1 MNRKVKTAVILI
13 SVAIALLLLLNLF
26 IGSVKIPFKE
36 VVSILLNGE
45 STKQSWEFIVLHSRL
60 PQAITALLCGASLS
74 AAGLILQTAFRNSL
88 AGPDILGI
96 NGGAGLGVALVML
109 LFGGNLS
116 AGNVTIG
123 GSLSLVVG
131 AMIGAFA
138 VMALIL
144 ALSNKLRSSV
154 MLLIAGIMI
163 SYLTSSAI
171 TLLNFFS
178 TAEGVHSYT
187 MWGMGNFGGVT
198 LKQLPFFST
207 VSLIGIGIAILMIK
221 PLNALLLGEHYAQN
235 LGVNIMRTRTMLLIS
250 TGILV
255 ATTTAFCGPISF
267 IGLAVPHLARLI
279 LGTNNHK
286 SLMPVTILMGITIA
300 LLCNLISALPGDK
313 GLIPLN
319 AITPFIGAPVILYV
333 LLRGN
338 NR

>member
-1 MNRKVKTAVILI
+1 MNRKVKIAVILI

-36 VVSILLNGE
+36 VISILLNGE

-123 GSLSLVVG
+123 GSLSIVVG

-255 ATTTAFCGPISF
+255 ATTTAFCGPVSF

-319 AITPFIGAPVILYV
+319 AITPFIGAPVIIYV
-333 LLRGN
+333 LLKGN

>member
-1 MNRKVKTAVILI
+1 MDRKVKTAVILI

-36 VVSILLNGE
+36 VVSILFNGE
-45 STKQSWEFIVLHSRL
+45 STKQSWKFIVLQSRL

-116 AGNVTIG
+116 AGNITIG
-123 GSLSLVVG
+123 GSLSIVVG

-235 LGVNIMRTRTMLLIS
+235 LGINIMRTRTMLLIS

>member
-1 MNRKVKTAVILI
+1 MDRKVKTAVILI

-36 VVSILLNGE
+36 VVSILFNGE
-45 STKQSWEFIVLHSRL
+45 STKQSWEFIVLQSRL

-116 AGNVTIG
+116 AGNITIG
-123 GSLSLVVG
+123 GSLSIVVG

-207 VSLIGIGIAILMIK
+207 VSLIGIGIALLMIK

-235 LGVNIMRTRTMLLIS
+235 LGINIMRTRTMLLIS

>member
-1 MNRKVKTAVILI
+1 MEQKEKKAVILTI
-13 SVAIALLLLLNLF
+13 SAIVMLFMLNLF
-26 IGSVKIPFKE
+26 IGSVKIPFNQVLE
-36 VVSILLNGE
+36 ILFHGE
-45 STKQSWEFIVLHSRL
+45 SSKPSWTFIVLQSRL

-74 AAGLILQTAFRNSL
+74 AAGLMLQTAFRNSL

-116 AGNVTIG
+116 AGNLTIG
-123 GSLSLVVG
+123 GSLSVI
-131 AMIGAFA
+131 IGAFTGA
-138 VMALIL
+138 LSVMAIIL
-144 ALSNKLRSSV
+144 TISNRIRSSV

-198 LKQLPFFST
+198 LSQLPFLT
-207 VSLIGIGIAILMIK
+207 ITNLTGIVISLLMIK
-221 PLNALLLGEHYAQN
+221 PLNALLLGEQYAQN
-235 LGVNIMRTRTMLLIS
+235 LGINIKRTRTLLLIA

-255 ATTTAFCGPISF
+255 ATTTAFCGPVSF
-267 IGLAVPHLARLI
+267 IGLAVPHFARL
-279 LGTNNHK
+279 LLKSNNHK
-286 SLMPVTILMGITIA
+286 SLMPVTILTGAAIA
-300 LLCNLISALPGDK
+300 LLCNLISATPGNK

-319 AITPFIGAPVILYV
+319 AITPFIGAPVILYI
-333 LLRGN
+333 LLKNKGR
-338 NR
+338 

>member
-1 MNRKVKTAVILI
+1 MDRKVKTAVILI

-36 VVSILLNGE
+36 VVSILFNGE
-45 STKQSWEFIVLHSRL
+45 STKQSWEFIVLQSRL
-60 PQAITALLCGASLS
+60 PQAITALLCGTSLS

-116 AGNVTIG
+116 AGNITIG
-123 GSLSLVVG
+123 GSLSIVVG

-235 LGVNIMRTRTMLLIS
+235 LGINIMRTRTMLLIS

-300 LLCNLISALPGDK
+300 LLCNLISTLPGDK

>member
-1 MNRKVKTAVILI
+1 MDRKVKTAVILI
-13 SVAIALLLLLNLF
+13 AVAIALLLLLNLF

-36 VVSILLNGE
+36 VVSILFNGE
-45 STKQSWEFIVLHSRL
+45 STKQSWEFIVLQSRL

-116 AGNVTIG
+116 AGNITIG
-123 GSLSLVVG
+123 GSLSIVVG

-235 LGVNIMRTRTMLLIS
+235 LGINIMRTRTMLLIS

>member
-1 MNRKVKTAVILI
+1 MNRKVKIAVILI

-36 VVSILLNGE
+36 VISILLNGE

-123 GSLSLVVG
+123 GSLSIVVG

-235 LGVNIMRTRTMLLIS
+235 LGINIMRTRTMLLIS

-255 ATTTAFCGPISF
+255 ATTTAFCGPVSF

-319 AITPFIGAPVILYV
+319 AITPFIGAPVIIYV

>member
-1 MNRKVKTAVILI
+1 MNRKVKIVVILI
-13 SVAIALLLLLNLF
+13 SVAIVFLLLLNLF
-26 IGSVKIPFKE
+26 IGSVKIPFNE
-36 VVSILLNGE
+36 VASILFNGE
-45 STKQSWEFIVLHSRL
+45 STKQSWKFIVLQSRL

-116 AGNVTIG
+116 AGNLTIG
-123 GSLSLVVG
+123 GSLSIVVG

-144 ALSNKLRSSV
+144 FLSNKLRSSV

-235 LGVNIMRTRTMLLIS
+235 LGINIMRTRTMLLIS
-250 TGILV
+250 TGLLV

-286 SLMPVTILMGITIA
+286 SLMPVTILIGITIA

>member
-1 MNRKVKTAVILI
+1 MNRKVKIAVILI
-13 SVAIALLLLLNLF
+13 SVAIALLLLLNMF

-36 VVSILLNGE
+36 VISILLNGE

-123 GSLSLVVG
+123 GSLSIVVG

-207 VSLIGIGIAILMIK
+207 ASLIGIGIAILMIK

-255 ATTTAFCGPISF
+255 ATTTAFCGPVSF

>member
-1 MNRKVKTAVILI
+1 MDRKVKTAVILI

-36 VVSILLNGE
+36 VISILFNGE
-45 STKQSWEFIVLHSRL
+45 STKQSWEFIVLQSRL

-116 AGNVTIG
+116 AGNITIG
-123 GSLSLVVG
+123 GSLSIVVG

-235 LGVNIMRTRTMLLIS
+235 LGINIMRTRTMLLIS

>member
-1 MNRKVKTAVILI
+1 MDRKVKTAVILI

-36 VVSILLNGE
+36 VVSILFNGE
-45 STKQSWEFIVLHSRL
+45 STKQSWEFIVLQSRL

-116 AGNVTIG
+116 AGNITIG
-123 GSLSLVVG
+123 GSLSIVVG

-235 LGVNIMRTRTMLLIS
+235 LGINIMRTRTMLLIS

-255 ATTTAFCGPISF
+255 DTRSAFCGPISF

-300 LLCNLISALPGDK
+300 LLCNLISTLPGDK

>member
-1 MNRKVKTAVILI
+1 MNRKVKIAVILI

-26 IGSVKIPFKE
+26 IGSVKIPFRE
-36 VVSILLNGE
+36 VISILFNGE

-123 GSLSLVVG
+123 GSLSIVVG

-207 VSLIGIGIAILMIK
+207 ISLIGIGIAILMIK

-235 LGVNIMRTRTMLLIS
+235 LGINIMRTRTMLLIS

-255 ATTTAFCGPISF
+255 ATTTAFCGPVSF

-333 LLRGN
+333 MLRGN

>member
-1 MNRKVKTAVILI
+1 MDRKVKTAVILI

-36 VVSILLNGE
+36 VVSILFNGE
-45 STKQSWEFIVLHSRL
+45 STKQSWEFIVLQSRL

-116 AGNVTIG
+116 AGNITIG
-123 GSLSLVVG
+123 GSLSIVVG

-187 MWGMGNFGGVT
+187 MWGMGNFGGIT

-235 LGVNIMRTRTMLLIS
+235 LGINIMRTRTMLLIS

>member
-1 MNRKVKTAVILI
+1 
-13 SVAIALLLLLNLF
+13 
-26 IGSVKIPFKE
+26 
-36 VVSILLNGE
+36 
-45 STKQSWEFIVLHSRL
+45 
-60 PQAITALLCGASLS
+60 
-74 AAGLILQTAFRNSL
+74 
-88 AGPDILGI
+88 
-96 NGGAGLGVALVML
+96 ML

-116 AGNVTIG
+116 AGNITIG
-123 GSLSLVVG
+123 GSLSIVVG

-235 LGVNIMRTRTMLLIS
+235 LGINIMRTRTMLLIS

-300 LLCNLISALPGDK
+300 LLCNLISTLPGDK

>member
-1 MNRKVKTAVILI
+1 MDRKVKTAVILI

-36 VVSILLNGE
+36 VVSILFNGE
-45 STKQSWEFIVLHSRL
+45 STKQSWEFIVLQSRL

-116 AGNVTIG
+116 AGNITIG
-123 GSLSLVVG
+123 GSLSIVVG

-235 LGVNIMRTRTMLLIS
+235 LGINIMRTRTMLLIS

-300 LLCNLISALPGDK
+300 LLCNLISTLPGDK

>member
-1 MNRKVKTAVILI
+1 MDRKVKTAVILI

-36 VVSILLNGE
+36 VVSILFNGE
-45 STKQSWEFIVLHSRL
+45 STKQSWEFIVLQSRL
-60 PQAITALLCGASLS
+60 TQAITALLCGASLS

-116 AGNVTIG
+116 AGNITIG
-123 GSLSLVVG
+123 GSLSIVVG

-235 LGVNIMRTRTMLLIS
+235 LGINIMRTRTMLLIS

-300 LLCNLISALPGDK
+300 LLCNLISTLPGDK

>member
-1 MNRKVKTAVILI
+1 MDRKVKTAVILI

-36 VVSILLNGE
+36 VVSILFNGE
-45 STKQSWEFIVLHSRL
+45 STKQSWEFIVLQSRL

-116 AGNVTIG
+116 AGNITIG
-123 GSLSLVVG
+123 GSLSIVVG

-235 LGVNIMRTRTMLLIS
+235 LGINIMRTRTMLLIS

-338 NR
+338 HR

>member
-1 MNRKVKTAVILI
+1 MNRKVKIAVILI

-36 VVSILLNGE
+36 VISILLNGE

-123 GSLSLVVG
+123 GSLSIVVG

-235 LGVNIMRTRTMLLIS
+235 LGINIMRTRTMLLIS

-319 AITPFIGAPVILYV
+319 AITPFIPRSTCYSLCAVKG
-333 LLRGN
+333 
-338 NR
+338 

>member
-1 MNRKVKTAVILI
+1 MDRKVKTAVILI

-36 VVSILLNGE
+36 VVSILFNGE
-45 STKQSWEFIVLHSRL
+45 STKQSWEFIVLQSRL

-116 AGNVTIG
+116 AGNITIG
-123 GSLSLVVG
+123 GSLSIVVG

-235 LGVNIMRTRTMLLIS
+235 LGINIMRTRTMLLIS

-338 NR
+338 NK

>member
-1 MNRKVKTAVILI
+1 MNRKVKIAVILI

-26 IGSVKIPFKE
+26 IGSVKIPFRE
-36 VVSILLNGE
+36 VISILFNGE

-60 PQAITALLCGASLS
+60 PQAITALLCGASIS

-123 GSLSLVVG
+123 GSLSIVVG

-207 VSLIGIGIAILMIK
+207 ISLIGIGIAILMIK

-255 ATTTAFCGPISF
+255 ATTTAFCGPVSF

>member
-1 MNRKVKTAVILI
+1 MNRKVKIAVILI

-36 VVSILLNGE
+36 VISILLNGE

-123 GSLSLVVG
+123 GSLSIVVG

-235 LGVNIMRTRTMLLIS
+235 LGINIMRTRTMLLIS

-255 ATTTAFCGPISF
+255 ATTTAFCGPVSF

-313 GLIPLN
+313 GLVPLN
-319 AITPFIGAPVILYV
+319 AITPFIGAPVIIYV

>member
-1 MNRKVKTAVILI
+1 MNRKVKIAVILI

-36 VVSILLNGE
+36 VISILFNGE

-123 GSLSLVVG
+123 GSLSIVVG

-235 LGVNIMRTRTMLLIS
+235 LGINIMRTRTMLLIS

-255 ATTTAFCGPISF
+255 ATTTAFCGPVSF

>member
-1 MNRKVKTAVILI
+1 MNRKVKIAVILI

-36 VVSILLNGE
+36 VISILLNGE

-123 GSLSLVVG
+123 GSLSIVVG

-255 ATTTAFCGPISF
+255 ATTTAFCGPVSF

-319 AITPFIGAPVILYV
+319 AITPFIGAPVIIYV

>member
-1 MNRKVKTAVILI
+1 MDRKVKTAVILI

-36 VVSILLNGE
+36 VVSILFNGE
-45 STKQSWEFIVLHSRL
+45 STKQSWEFIVLQSRL

-116 AGNVTIG
+116 AGNITIG
-123 GSLSLVVG
+123 GSLSIVVG

-235 LGVNIMRTRTMLLIS
+235 LGINIMRTRTMLLIS

>member
-1 MNRKVKTAVILI
+1 MNRKVKIAVILI

-36 VVSILLNGE
+36 VISILLNGE

-88 AGPDILGI
+88 AGPNILGI

-123 GSLSLVVG
+123 GSLSIVVG

-235 LGVNIMRTRTMLLIS
+235 LGINIMRTRTMLLIS

-255 ATTTAFCGPISF
+255 ATTTAFCGPVSF

-319 AITPFIGAPVILYV
+319 AITPFIGAPVIIYV

>member
-1 MNRKVKTAVILI
+1 MDRKVKTAVILI

-36 VVSILLNGE
+36 VVSILFNGE
-45 STKQSWEFIVLHSRL
+45 STKQSWEFIVLQSRL

-116 AGNVTIG
+116 AGNITIG
-123 GSLSLVVG
+123 GSLSIVVG

-138 VMALIL
+138 IMALIL

-235 LGVNIMRTRTMLLIS
+235 LGINIMRTRTMLLIS

>member
-1 MNRKVKTAVILI
+1 MDRKVKTAVILI

-36 VVSILLNGE
+36 VVSILFNGE
-45 STKQSWEFIVLHSRL
+45 STKQSWAFIVLQSRL

-116 AGNVTIG
+116 AGNITIG
-123 GSLSLVVG
+123 GSLSIVVG

-235 LGVNIMRTRTMLLIS
+235 LGINIMRTRTMLLIS

-300 LLCNLISALPGDK
+300 LLCNLISTLPGDK

>member
-1 MNRKVKTAVILI
+1 
-13 SVAIALLLLLNLF
+13 
-26 IGSVKIPFKE
+26 
-36 VVSILLNGE
+36 
-45 STKQSWEFIVLHSRL
+45 
-60 PQAITALLCGASLS
+60 
-74 AAGLILQTAFRNSL
+74 
-88 AGPDILGI
+88 
-96 NGGAGLGVALVML
+96 
-109 LFGGNLS
+109 
-116 AGNVTIG
+116 
-123 GSLSLVVG
+123 
-131 AMIGAFA
+131 
-138 VMALIL
+138 
-144 ALSNKLRSSV
+144 
-154 MLLIAGIMI
+154 
-163 SYLTSSAI
+163 
-171 TLLNFFS
+171 
-178 TAEGVHSYT
+178 

-235 LGVNIMRTRTMLLIS
+235 LGINIMRTRTMLLIS

>member
-1 MNRKVKTAVILI
+1 MDRKVKTAVILI

-36 VVSILLNGE
+36 VVSILFNGE
-45 STKQSWEFIVLHSRL
+45 STKQSWEFIVLQSRL

-116 AGNVTIG
+116 AGNITIG
-123 GSLSLVVG
+123 GSLSIVVG

-207 VSLIGIGIAILMIK
+207 VSLIGIGIALLMIK

-235 LGVNIMRTRTMLLIS
+235 LGINIMRTRTMLLIS

-279 LGTNNHK
+279 LCTNNHK

-300 LLCNLISALPGDK
+300 LLCNLISTLPGDK

-338 NR
+338 HR

>member
-1 MNRKVKTAVILI
+1 MDRKVKTAIILI

-36 VVSILLNGE
+36 VVSILFNGE
-45 STKQSWEFIVLHSRL
+45 STKQSWEFIVLQSRL

-116 AGNVTIG
+116 AGNITIG
-123 GSLSLVVG
+123 GSLSIVVG

-235 LGVNIMRTRTMLLIS
+235 LGINIMRTRTMLLIS

>member
-1 MNRKVKTAVILI
+1 MDRKVKTAVILI

-36 VVSILLNGE
+36 VVSILFNGE
-45 STKQSWEFIVLHSRL
+45 STKKSWEFIVLQSRL

-116 AGNVTIG
+116 AGNITIG
-123 GSLSLVVG
+123 GSLSIVVG

-235 LGVNIMRTRTMLLIS
+235 LGINIMRTRTMLLIS

>member
-1 MNRKVKTAVILI
+1 MNRKVKIAVILI

-26 IGSVKIPFKE
+26 IGSVKIPFNE
-36 VVSILLNGE
+36 VASILFNGE
-45 STKQSWEFIVLHSRL
+45 STKQSWKFIVLQSRL

-116 AGNVTIG
+116 AGNLTIG
-123 GSLSLVVG
+123 GSLSIVVG

-255 ATTTAFCGPISF
+255 ATTTAFCGPVSF

>member
-1 MNRKVKTAVILI
+1 MDRKVKTSVILI

-36 VVSILLNGE
+36 VVSILFNGE
-45 STKQSWEFIVLHSRL
+45 STKQSWEFIVLQSRL

-116 AGNVTIG
+116 AGNITIG
-123 GSLSLVVG
+123 GSLSIVVG

-235 LGVNIMRTRTMLLIS
+235 LGINIMRTRTMLLIS

>member
-1 MNRKVKTAVILI
+1 MDRKVKTAVILI

-36 VVSILLNGE
+36 VVSILFNGE
-45 STKQSWEFIVLHSRL
+45 STKQSWEFIVLQSRL

-116 AGNVTIG
+116 AGNITIG
-123 GSLSLVVG
+123 GSLSIVVG

-198 LKQLPFFST
+198 GEQLPFFT
-207 VSLIGIGIAILMIK
+207 LVTILGLTIALLMIK

-235 LGVNIMRTRTMLLIS
+235 LGINIMRTRTMLLIS

>member
-1 MNRKVKTAVILI
+1 MDRKVKTAVILI

-36 VVSILLNGE
+36 VVSILFNGE
-45 STKQSWEFIVLHSRL
+45 STKQSWEFIVLQSRL

-116 AGNVTIG
+116 AGNITIG
-123 GSLSLVVG
+123 GSLSIVVG

-207 VSLIGIGIAILMIK
+207 VSLIGIGIALLMIK

-235 LGVNIMRTRTMLLIS
+235 LGINIMRTRTMLLIS

-300 LLCNLISALPGDK
+300 LLCHLISTLPGDK

>member
-1 MNRKVKTAVILI
+1 MDRKVKTAVILI

-36 VVSILLNGE
+36 VVSILFNGE
-45 STKQSWEFIVLHSRL
+45 STKQSWEFIVLQSRL

-116 AGNVTIG
+116 AGNITIG
-123 GSLSLVVG
+123 GSLSIVVG

-187 MWGMGNFGGVT
+187 MWGMGNFGGG
-198 LKQLPFFST
+198 KE
-207 VSLIGIGIAILMIK
+207 I
-221 PLNALLLGEHYAQN
+221 
-235 LGVNIMRTRTMLLIS
+235 
-250 TGILV
+250 
-255 ATTTAFCGPISF
+255 
-267 IGLAVPHLARLI
+267 
-279 LGTNNHK
+279 
-286 SLMPVTILMGITIA
+286 
-300 LLCNLISALPGDK
+300 
-313 GLIPLN
+313 
-319 AITPFIGAPVILYV
+319 
-333 LLRGN
+333 
-338 NR
+338 